1 MRRPN
6 GIKAKKHLSQ
16 NFLTDQNIVRKIIHS
31 VDLKKDDRVLEI
43 GPGYGAMT
51 FPIIEILGSIDVI
64 ELDHDLVNFLNEKNT
79 NNAMNIIQADALSYD
94 FTSLRKEKPMRLI
107 GNLPYHISTPLMFHL
122 LQFSSL
128 FQDFHVMVQK
138 EVADRIVSGH
148 NNKIYGRL
156 SVAIQARCEAS
167 KVFDVKPNA
176 FNPRP
181 KVNSSIIRLVPK
193 TKMDPKIDQN
203 LTKVIKLAF
212 NQRRK
217 KILNSLKEIFTVEQ
231 LLNKGVDPNARA
243 ENLSIEDYLRL
254 SNLEKEKTK

>member
-1 MRRPN
+1 
-6 GIKAKKHLSQ
+6 
-16 NFLTDQNIVRKIIHS
+16 
-31 VDLKKDDRVLEI
+31 
-43 GPGYGAMT
+43 
-51 FPIIEILGSIDVI
+51 
-64 ELDHDLVNFLNEKNT
+64 
-79 NNAMNIIQADALSYD
+79 MNIIQADALSYD

-231 LLNKGVDPNARA
+231 LLDKGIDPNARA

-254 SNLEKEKTK
+254 SNLEKRED